1 MPISSRSL
9 VFCTVL
15 ALGSVV
21 QSVSFADDMAS
32 LATGGYATGLRTM
45 EMMHMIDTNKDGKVS
60 RDEWVAFQDRVFI
73 GLDKDKSGFL
83 EVGEFYGSP
92 SDTNAFATAAYARGL
107 RTKEMFGKI
116 DANGDGKVS
125 RDEFM
130 NYQAKIFDMMD
141 TGKKQELGITDFIV
155 KAH

>member
-1 MPISSRSL
+1 MEISSRSL
-9 VFCTVL
+9 VFTTFLVL
-15 ALGSVV
+15 SSVG
-21 QSVSFADDMAS
+21 QSVSFADEMTS
-32 LATGGYATGLRTM
+32 FATGGYATGLRTM

-60 RDEWVAFQDRVFI
+60 KDEWIAFQDQVFT

-83 EVGEFYGSP
+83 EVEEFYGSP
-92 SDTNAFATAAYARGL
+92 SDANAFATAAYARGL

-141 TGKKQELGITDFIV
+141 KGKKQELGITDFIV